1 MRRRNMI
8 LVVLAAVLAAVTP
21 ANAAASV
28 RPIAASSPAA
38 GANVRP
44 AESVNG
50 PDDVTTTVDFE
61 AYAPGTEITNQYAGI
76 TFEYPTSANFT
87 YGTPGDGVV
96 SSDVGAPP
104 TVVASGAHSGKNAG
118 EMVPAGE
125 FGGVGTF
132 AVFSNLADAVSVYIG
147 NIDSTSIHVE
157 LDAYGSNRDLL
168 GSDTAVTSGAGAQTL
183 LSYTAGG
190 AGPIAYVAIYRTD
203 VLDSDAVIDDLSFDV
218 PPATAPIVGVST
230 SATSYELGQGG
241 SRALALTVTRI
252 DNAANPV
259 TIAVAGLPAGVTSTL
274 SENPVSLPDQVSTL
288 TLTASTGASPGNYQ
302 VTLSASSTGAA
313 SQAPAVI
320 TLSIIAPVQVV
331 VPSSLQVGACATH
344 PTTIEAQ
351 VAPGLSG
358 PVTFATGTT
367 SSSSGLS
374 ASVSPVQA
382 AVTNGLAQT
391 TLTVGSTGGAGS
403 GMVEIIAT
411 LPSGGSNTV
420 ELPIQQLGPQVTSV
434 DAVDT
439 STFGTP
445 VAGLLAK
452 TPRAGRPG
460 TTVEISGQYFCSQ
473 ATVAFGNSDATVTA
487 TVQHESGLQGPYDY
501 LRVTTPR
508 SATSGP
514 VTVTA
519 GSPTASGSSSSSL
532 TVDSYRNTDA
542 FNFQNFDPVLTFQD
556 LTDAFG
562 EKQTYINVNVCGFL
576 TLGLAQCS
584 VAIVPDPVA
593 LALLLIA
600 QKTMAT
606 GTCFGFSLT
615 DQRLLSGQLDLTSF
629 PRTGDLIYD
638 LDGPAVDSTGT
649 ARGNEPVLVQLK
661 ASHLMQLSTEFLES
675 WSTHALN
682 QDISRSND
690 VAPEIAQEIDN
701 IFAAGRYPMI
711 EIDDTNSGGG
721 GHVLVAYD
729 MVATGTGGYDIY
741 VYDSNNPYTSGENS
755 SDGTAHAAAVASSV
769 IHLQSDG
776 DWSLASTVESGSST
790 PYNGGQG
797 SIIVTDPAT
806 IPLHPTLGTLGG
818 VAPNL
823 LFSSGGAPGS
833 AGASG
838 PAAGRVTQV
847 SAAGK
852 TLYSKSGT
860 LNADR
865 ATRLDAAPFAPFV
878 GPSAKAARTPQLTVV
893 GPGVNQI
900 AVATTGTGSGAIA
913 ETFVGGGSVE
923 SVDASTHKGTHQD
936 ISFSPATGAVGFSGP
951 NSTPL
956 MLAVDRVTTGG
967 SYSATVT
974 SSSIKGGSDSLSLTP
989 GGNIVLSRGGPA
1001 ATFTVALSGEVH
1013 NGLPATFTSRPIS
1026 IGSGQSA
1033 RLSGIRWSAL
1043 AASSA
1048 TLTVGGRHLQLRNL
1062 STAVHLVTI
1071 SKLRVVP
1078 RAHRHVSLVV
1088 IGDLSKVPGST
1099 MAAIVWVVH
1108 RGKRALARH
1117 EVVLAVGHG
1126 PFTSSWTVLIAK
1138 AKGDTFTAEV
1148 VAVAS
1153 EGTSEESGTTARSV
1167 TFSVG

>member
-1 MRRRNMI
+1 MRRHNMI
-8 LVVLAAVLAAVTP
+8 LVVLAAVLAASTP

-28 RPIAASSPAA
+28 KAAATGSPA
-38 GANVRP
+38 GAAAAANLRH
-44 AESVNG
+44 AETVNG
-50 PDDVTTTVDFE
+50 PDDVITTVDFE

-76 TFEYPTSANFT
+76 TFEYPTSADFT
-87 YGTPGDGVV
+87 YGTRGDGVV
-96 SSDVGAPP
+96 SSDIGGPP

-125 FGGVGTF
+125 FGGVGSF

-147 NIDSTSIHVE
+147 NLDSTSIHVE
-157 LDAYGSNRDLL
+157 LDAYDSNRDLL
-168 GSDTAVTSGAGAQTL
+168 GSDTAVTTGAGAQTL
-183 LSYTAGG
+183 LSYTTGG
-190 AGPIAYVAIYRTD
+190 AGSIAYVAIYRTD

-218 PPATAPIVGVST
+218 PPTTPPVVGVST

-241 SRALALTVTRI
+241 TRALVLTVTRI

-259 TIAVAGLPAGVTSTL
+259 TITVAGLPAGVTSSL

-288 TLTASTGASPGNYQ
+288 TLSASTGASTGNYK
-302 VTLSASSTGAA
+302 VTLSASSTGAT

-331 VPSSLQVGACATH
+331 VPSSLQVGACASH

-358 PVTFATGTT
+358 PVTFAIGTP
-367 SSSSGLS
+367 SSSGLS

-382 AVTNGLAQT
+382 AVTNGTAQT
-391 TLTVGSTGGAGS
+391 TLTVGSTGGSGP

-434 DAVDT
+434 DAMDT

-501 LRVTTPR
+501 LRVSTPR
-508 SATSGP
+508 DATSGP

-519 GSPTASGSSSSSL
+519 GSPAASGSSSSSL

-593 LALLLIA
+593 LAMLLIA

-615 DQRLLSGQLDLTSF
+615 DQRLLSGEIDLTSL

-675 WSTHALN
+675 WSTHAIN
-682 QDISRSND
+682 QDISPSNEV
-690 VAPEIAQEIDN
+690 VAEIAQEIDN

-776 DWSLASTVESGSST
+776 NWSLASTVESGSNT

-847 SAAGK
+847 SAGGK

-860 LNADR
+860 LNADPR
-865 ATRLDAAPFAPFV
+865 DASRRGTLCAVRWAGRQSGAYPSADGARSRREPDSRGYNRHGERCHCRNPCRRRVRRERRCLDTQGHSSGHLVFARRGRGRVFGAQLDATD
-878 GPSAKAARTPQLTVV
+878 AR
-893 GPGVNQI
+893 
-900 AVATTGTGSGAIA
+900 
-913 ETFVGGGSVE
+913 
-923 SVDASTHKGTHQD
+923 
-936 ISFSPATGAVGFSGP
+936 
-951 NSTPL
+951 
-956 MLAVDRVTTGG
+956 R
-967 SYSATVT
+967 
-974 SSSIKGGSDSLSLTP
+974 
-989 GGNIVLSRGGPA
+989 
-1001 ATFTVALSGEVH
+1001 
-1013 NGLPATFTSRPIS
+1013 
-1026 IGSGQSA
+1026 
-1033 RLSGIRWSAL
+1033 
-1043 AASSA
+1043 
-1048 TLTVGGRHLQLRNL
+1048 
-1062 STAVHLVTI
+1062 
-1071 SKLRVVP
+1071 
-1078 RAHRHVSLVV
+1078 
-1088 IGDLSKVPGST
+1088 
-1099 MAAIVWVVH
+1099 
-1108 RGKRALARH
+1108 
-1117 EVVLAVGHG
+1117 
-1126 PFTSSWTVLIAK
+1126 
-1138 AKGDTFTAEV
+1138 
-1148 VAVAS
+1148 
-1153 EGTSEESGTTARSV
+1153 
-1167 TFSVG
+1167 